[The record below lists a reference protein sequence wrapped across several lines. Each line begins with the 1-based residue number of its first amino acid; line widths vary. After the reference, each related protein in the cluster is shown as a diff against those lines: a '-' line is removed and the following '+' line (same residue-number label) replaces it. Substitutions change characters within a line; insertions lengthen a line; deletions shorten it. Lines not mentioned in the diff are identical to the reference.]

1 MMSTL
6 IISTIFALNLPFAM
20 ANDANDRVIN
30 ISGGYTNV
38 IRPGQS
44 TIAVYLDTIKNS
56 SNKDVDLIIVSSPY
70 AKNIE
75 IHSMQIVDNVMKMK
89 QEEKITIP
97 ANSMVSLGKKNPNNY
112 HLMVFDISPQIA
124 EKNKARLRLTITP
137 KHNIEDIHELIYA
150 LKEIISPKDNL
161 ISIRKQFDYSI

>member
-1 MMSTL
+1 MIIPL
-6 IISTIFALNLPFAM
+6 IISTIFTLNFPFVI
-20 ANDANDRVIN
+20 ANDDSEKVIN

-56 SNKDVDLIIVSSPY
+56 SNKDVDLIAVSSPF

-89 QEEKITIP
+89 KEEKITIP
-97 ANSMVSLGKKNPNNY
+97 AKSKVSLGKKNPNNY
-112 HLMVFDISPQIA
+112 HLMVFDVSPQIT
-124 EKNKARLRLTITP
+124 EKNMFTINLSFSNGENLLTEISCKKTYR
-137 KHNIEDIHELIYA
+137 ESTQA
-150 LKEIISPKDNL
+150 SLKK
-161 ISIRKQFDYSI
+161 

>member
-1 MMSTL
+1 MIIPL
-6 IISTIFALNLPFAM
+6 IISTIFTLSLPFVM
-20 ANDANDRVIN
+20 ANDANEKVIY

-56 SNKDVDLIIVSSPY
+56 SNKDVDLIIVSSPF

-89 QEEKITIP
+89 KQERITIP
-97 ANSMVSLGKKNPNNY
+97 AKSTVSLGKKNPNNY
-112 HLMVFDISPQIA
+112 HLMVFGVSPQITERNKFTINLTFSNEEKLQTEISVKKHA
-124 EKNKARLRLTITP
+124 ENQ
-137 KHNIEDIHELIYA
+137 HNHH
-150 LKEIISPKDNL
+150 
-161 ISIRKQFDYSI
+161 